1 MAREHR
7 GVEGSGDAG
16 QFDPR
21 GDAGLNRGRV
31 ARIAPGSGLLT
42 ILLLTIL
49 TVTLTGP
56 TGCMVRSDTPVVG
69 PDSTLV
75 YPSKLSSDVNASI
88 TFALRDSRAREAER
102 ESDRARQREITR
114 LKKNR
119 DKLVEMRAEQEEER
133 AAAARLAE
141 EKARKAEE
149 KKAKA
154 AKKKAAEKKKSGK
167 KSSSGKDAVKKDG
180 TTSDA
185 RTDRSEG
192 STLSESKRTAGK
204 SSEAAKKKS
213 TRRASRRP
221 SLSFAAI
228 SDSLARIDARL
239 TQLEFED
246 SRAQSSGWRQSKA
259 MGRPED
265 ERAFDLEEDARIL
278 ATVQLDNVYARGR
291 RPMTLHLI
299 WVNPAQK
306 KVFKKMYE
314 YTPNDSTQ
322 KITGSFS
329 IPPSRRSP
337 GFYKLR
343 VYLHRELIAEKAFE
357 LRGTGQEVPEES
369 SGDGAM

>member
-1 MAREHR
+1 MARELR
-7 GVEGSGDAG
+7 GTERPGDAG
-16 QFDPR
+16 RFDPGR
-21 GDAGLNRGRV
+21 DAGLNRGRV
-31 ARIAPGSGLLT
+31 ARATPGLGILT

-56 TGCMVRSDTPVVG
+56 TGCMVRSDTPVLG

-75 YPSKLSSDVNASI
+75 YPSRLSSDVNASI

-114 LKKNR
+114 LQKNR

-133 AAAARLAE
+133 AAAAKLAE
-141 EKARKAEE
+141 EKARKAAE
-149 KKAKA
+149 KKEKA
-154 AKKKAAEKKKSGK
+154 AKKKAAEKKKKSGK
-167 KSSSGKDAVKKDG
+167 KSASGKDAVQQDG
-180 TTSDA
+180 ATV
-185 RTDRSEG
+185 
-192 STLSESKRTAGK
+192 SESKRTTGK
-204 SSEAAKKKS
+204 SSEAKPSSEPTAKKKS
-213 TRRASRRP
+213 TRRTSRRP

-228 SDSLARIDARL
+228 SDSLARIEARL
-239 TQLEFED
+239 TQLQLEE
-246 SRAQSSGWRQSKA
+246 SLAQSSGWRQRKA
-259 MGRPED
+259 MGLPED
-265 ERAFDLEEDARIL
+265 ERAFDLEEDARIV

-291 RPMTLHLI
+291 RPMTLHMI

-306 KVFKKMYE
+306 KVFKRMYE